1 MQSTSRRQSVIQK
14 HLVLAGES
22 ARLAVRAARGKL
34 ASPGSRR
41 HDWDMLAGC
50 AARAPET
57 PAEVTPPAAVE
68 PSVPGSLIGLTAGEA
83 MSRLGQP
90 VLQVREGPG
99 LKLQWRGSC
108 VLDAYL
114 YLQGNVERITHV
126 DTRLANGNNTP
137 QPACIAS
144 LARP

>member
-1 MQSTSRRQSVIQK
+1 MRI
-14 HLVLAGES
+14 LVTL
-22 ARLAVRAARGKL
+22 VAAL
-34 ASPGSRR
+34 L
-41 HDWDMLAGC
+41 LAGC

-57 PAEVTPPAAVE
+57 PATATPPAPVE

-83 MSRLGQP
+83 MARLGQP
-90 VLQVREGPG
+90 ALQVREGPG

-137 QPACIAS
+137 QPACIGS
-144 LARP
+144 LTRP

>member
-1 MQSTSRRQSVIQK
+1 MRIFVT
-14 HLVLAGES
+14 LV
-22 ARLAVRAARGKL
+22 AAL
-34 ASPGSRR
+34 L
-41 HDWDMLAGC
+41 LAGC

-57 PAEVTPPAAVE
+57 PVTVIPTPVT
-68 PSVPGSLIGLTAGEA
+68 PSVPSSLIGLTAGEA
-83 MSRLGQP
+83 MARLGQP
-90 VLQVREGPG
+90 ALQVREGPG

-126 DTRLANGNNTP
+126 DARLTNGNSTP

>member
-1 MQSTSRRQSVIQK
+1 MRI
-14 HLVLAGES
+14 LVTLA
-22 ARLAVRAARGKL
+22 AAL
-34 ASPGSRR
+34 L
-41 HDWDMLAGC
+41 LAGC
-50 AARAPET
+50 VARAPEP
-57 PAEVTPPAAVE
+57 PATATPPA
-68 PSVPGSLIGLTAGEA
+68 SVPSSLIGLTAGEA
-83 MSRLGQP
+83 MARLGQP
-90 VLQVREGPG
+90 VLQIREGPG

-114 YLQGNVERITHV
+114 YLQGNVERITQV

>member
-1 MQSTSRRQSVIQK
+1 MRI
-14 HLVLAGES
+14 LAT
-22 ARLAVRAARGKL
+22 LIAAL
-34 ASPGSRR
+34 L
-41 HDWDMLAGC
+41 LAGC
-50 AARAPET
+50 AAQPPET
-57 PAEVTPPAAVE
+57 PAEVAPPPIA
-68 PSVPGSLIGLTAGEA
+68 PSVPVGLIGLTAGEA
-83 MSRLGQP
+83 MARLGQP
-90 VLQVREGPG
+90 ALQVREGPG

-144 LARP
+144 LTRS

>member
-1 MQSTSRRQSVIQK
+1 
-14 HLVLAGES
+14 
-22 ARLAVRAARGKL
+22 
-34 ASPGSRR
+34 
-41 HDWDMLAGC
+41 
-50 AARAPET
+50 
-57 PAEVTPPAAVE
+57 
-68 PSVPGSLIGLTAGEA
+68 
-83 MSRLGQP
+83 
-90 VLQVREGPG
+90 
-99 LKLQWRGSC
+99 